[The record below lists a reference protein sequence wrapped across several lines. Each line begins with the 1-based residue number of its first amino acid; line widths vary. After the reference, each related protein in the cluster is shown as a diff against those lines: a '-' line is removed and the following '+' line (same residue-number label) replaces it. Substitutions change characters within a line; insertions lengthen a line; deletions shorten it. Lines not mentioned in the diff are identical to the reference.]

1 MLKFNYILLL
11 FVVLNC
17 KPNSLKNYKD
27 SCEEINGLMYEQEES
42 WNNGNIE
49 DFMKKYWKNDSLIFI
64 GKSGINYGWN
74 KTTSNYKKSYP
85 SRNLMGLLH
94 FNNIK
99 CLPINDTTHIISGQ
113 WNISRLDSSKNVGGY
128 YSLMWIKK
136 ENGWRIVY
144 DHTS

>member
-17 KPNSLKNYKD
+17 KPSSLKNYKD
-27 SCEEINGLMYEQEES
+27 SCEEINDLMYEQEES

-85 SRNLMGLLH
+85 SQNLMGLLH

-99 CLPINDTTHIISGQ
+99 CLSINDTTHIISGQ

-144 DHTS
+144 DHSS

>member
-11 FVVLNC
+11 LVVLNC

-27 SCEEINGLMYEQEES
+27 SCEEINDLMYEQEES
-42 WNNGNIE
+42 WNKGNIE
-49 DFMKKYWKNDSLIFI
+49 DFMKKYWRNDSLIFI

-85 SRNLMGLLH
+85 SQNLMGLLH

-99 CLPINDTTHIISGQ
+99 CLSINDTTHIISGQ
-113 WNISRLDSSKNVGGY
+113 WNISRLESSKNVGGY

-144 DHTS
+144 DHSS

>member
-1 MLKFNYILLL
+1 MLKFNNIILLFIL
-11 FVVLNC
+11 LNC
-17 KPNSLKNYKD
+17 TPNSLKNYKD
-27 SCEEINGLMYEQEES
+27 SCEEINELMYEQEES
-42 WNNGNIE
+42 WNKGNIE

-64 GKSGINYGWN
+64 VKSGINYGWN
-74 KTTSNYKKSYP
+74 KTTRNYKRAYP
-85 SRNLMGLLH
+85 SRNSMGLLH

-136 ENGWRIVY
+136 EDGWRIVY

>member
-17 KPNSLKNYKD
+17 KPSSLKNYKD
-27 SCEEINGLMYEQEES
+27 SCEEINDLMYEQEES
-42 WNNGNIE
+42 WNKGNIE
-49 DFMKKYWKNDSLIFI
+49 DFMKKYWRNDSLIFI

-85 SRNLMGLLH
+85 SQNLMGLLH

-99 CLPINDTTHIISGQ
+99 CLSINDTTHIISGQ
-113 WNISRLDSSKNVGGY
+113 WNISRLESSKNVGGY

-144 DHTS
+144 DHSS

>member
-1 MLKFNYILLL
+1 M
-11 FVVLNC
+11 
-17 KPNSLKNYKD
+17 PNSLKNYKD
-27 SCEEINGLMYEQEES
+27 SCEEINELMYEQEES
-42 WNNGNIE
+42 WNKGNIE
-49 DFMKKYWKNDSLIFI
+49 DFMKKYWKNDSLIFV

-74 KTTSNYKKSYP
+74 KTTSNYKRAYP
-85 SRNLMGLLH
+85 SRNSMGLLH

-113 WNISRLDSSKNVGGY
+113 WNISRLDSSKNIGGY

-136 ENGWRIVY
+136 EDGWRIVY

>member
-17 KPNSLKNYKD
+17 KPSSLKNYKD
-27 SCEEINGLMYEQEES
+27 SCEEINDLMYEQEDS
-42 WNNGNIE
+42 WNEGNIE
-49 DFMKKYWKNDSLIFI
+49 DFMKKYWRNDSLIFI

-113 WNISRLDSSKNVGGY
+113 WNISRLDSSKNIGGY

-136 ENGWRIVY
+136 EDGWRIVY

>member
-17 KPNSLKNYKD
+17 KPSSINNYKD
-27 SCEEINGLMYEQEES
+27 SCEEINDLMYEQEDS
-42 WNNGNIE
+42 WNEGNIE
-49 DFMKKYWKNDSLIFI
+49 DFMKKYWRNDSLIFI

-85 SRNLMGLLH
+85 SRNSMGLLH

-99 CLPINDTTHIISGQ
+99 CLPINDTTHIILGQ

-136 ENGWRIVY
+136 EDGWRIVY